1 MLVEM
6 AIAAIRT
13 SALTK
18 DYGAGRGLFDL
29 DLQVSPQE
37 VFGYLGPNGSGKT
50 TTIRLLMGMI
60 RPTRGSAYVFGL
72 DCIREAVEVK
82 RRVGYVPDET
92 PEFGSM
98 QGGEIVAYLTGL
110 RGGVHRDRVS
120 ELAERFDLDLGR
132 RHRDYKRN
140 DRQKLSIVL
149 AFMHDPDLLILDEPS
164 KDLDERGATEL
175 HALIDEAR
183 EGGATIL
190 LASGSA
196 AELESHCDVVGVLRR
211 GKLSRV
217 MRVEDLP
224 AELEERSRKAL
235 PP

>member
-1 MLVEM
+1 V
-6 AIAAIRT
+6 AAAAIRT
-13 SALTK
+13 SGLTK
-18 DYGAGRGLFDL
+18 DYGAGRGIFDL
-29 DLQVSPQE
+29 DMQVAE
-37 VFGYLGPNGSGKT
+37 REGFGFLGSSDAGKT
-50 TTIRLLMGMI
+50 TTVRLLMGMI

-72 DCIREAVEVK
+72 DCLREAVEVK

-92 PEFGSM
+92 PDFGSM
-98 QGGEIVAYLTGL
+98 RGGEVVAYQAGL
-110 RGGVHRDRVS
+110 RGGVHKDRVR

-132 RHRDYKRN
+132 RHLEYGRD
-140 DRQKLSIVL
+140 DRQRLSILL
-149 AFMHDPDLLILDEPS
+149 AFMHEPDLLILDEPS
-164 KDLDERGATEL
+164 QHLDAQRAAEL

-183 EGGATIL
+183 EEGATIL
-190 LASGSA
+190 MTSRNA
-196 AELESHCDVVGVLRR
+196 AELARHCDVVGLLRR

>member
-1 MLVEM
+1 V
-6 AIAAIRT
+6 AAAAIRT
-13 SALTK
+13 SGLTK
-18 DYGAGRGLFDL
+18 DYGAGRGIFDL
-29 DLQVSPQE
+29 DLQVATHES
-37 VFGYLGPNGSGKT
+37 FGCLGSGGAGKT
-50 TTIRLLMGMI
+50 TTVRLLMGMI

-72 DCIREAVEVK
+72 DCLREAVEVK
-82 RRVGYVPDET
+82 RRVGYMPDKA
-92 PEFGSM
+92 PQFGSM
-98 QGGEIVAYLTGL
+98 RGSEIVAYMAGL
-110 RGGVHRDRVS
+110 RGGVHKDRVR

-132 RHRDYKRN
+132 RHLEYGDDHRR
-140 DRQKLSIVL
+140 RLSILL

-164 KDLDERGATEL
+164 RDLDDERAAEL

-183 EGGATIL
+183 GEGATIL
-190 LASGSA
+190 MASRTA
-196 AELESHCDVVGVLRR
+196 AELARHCDVVGLLRR